1 MMPLGHVMILAS
13 AGSGKTHALTNRF
26 VELLARG
33 AKPERIVALTF
44 TRKAAGEFFDKIL
57 EKLAHAAGDARAA
70 AQLAEQ
76 IEQPQLR
83 PADFLGLLRTVVDAM
98 PRLRLG
104 TLDGFF
110 ARVVRAFPL
119 ELGLAGDFEVME
131 AHVARGERRRVLRRM
146 FARGVGGLAPAQ
158 REFVEAFKRATFGR
172 EEKRLGAWL
181 DGFLD
186 DHHEIWLEAPE
197 LARWG
202 EPALIWPK
210 GCAWLAPGDA
220 VVAARELRAWLAGAG
235 LADKQRGRWENFI
248 AAVAAWQ
255 PGATAPRELVFVL
268 EKALATWADLEAGRA
283 VTLEFDR
290 KKQELTPAAGA
301 ALAVLVRRVVGG
313 ELARRLATT
322 RGLGEVL
329 RGYETVYHDAV
340 RRAGK
345 LGFDD
350 VRRLLEPGAG
360 ARVLTQDADDPAR
373 LGIDYRLDAEIDHWL
388 LDEFQD
394 TSFGQWSVLRG
405 LIDEAVQDPEGR
417 RSFFYVGDVK
427 QAIFGWRGGD
437 AELFQEIFSHYNAT
451 GPGKIAERHLV
462 ESWRSGP
469 ALIEMVNGVFGAAEA
484 LGELFPGVAGER
496 WNKSWRAHASA
507 VPKHTG
513 QAALLHAEDEMGR
526 RELARDLIREID
538 PAGRGLTCAVLV
550 RDNGTAAE
558 MAEFL
563 RAGGV
568 PAVAESDLR
577 VAADNPVGAALLAL
591 VQAAAHPGDT
601 LAWRHVQMTPLGAV
615 LAAED
620 VTTPEALTRR
630 VLGQISAGGFERLA
644 EFWAAKLEPQL
655 ASGDAFSR
663 GRLRQFAAAAGVFD
677 ATGSREAVEFVTFME
692 RYTVRDAE
700 SAAVVRVMTIHKSK
714 GLGFD
719 VVVLPELE
727 GKKLD
732 QRRDGLAVQRAPD
745 RSVEWVLDLP
755 AKLFCEHD
763 EVLAAHVGAAEAEA
777 GYENLSL
784 LYVAMTRAK
793 RAMFVLT
800 KPPGDS
806 VSRNFPRVLAQT
818 LGAGSEEIRV
828 GALRV
833 TGAWSS
839 GDPDWHVA
847 VKPPAVEVSLE
858 ETIPAVEAPAAT
870 RRTALRPSGEKGGV
884 LEAARL
890 FDLEGGRAVK
900 FGHAVHA
907 LFAEVEWETVAAA
920 TAQAAAWATRAGEEA
935 GRAADEVLACLR
947 APALSGVWAER
958 PGAEVWRERAFET
971 VLDGAWVTG
980 VFDRVVVERDGA
992 GQAVAATVVD
1002 FKTDRLADAADLM
1015 AAVVRHAVQLNLYRR
1030 VVAALTGLTLEQ
1042 VSCELVFTR
1051 LRRVETVP
1059 IKVA

>member
-1 MMPLGHVMILAS
+1 MILAS

-33 AKPERIVALTF
+33 AKPDRIVALTF

-57 EKLAHAAGDARAA
+57 EKLARAA
-70 AQLAEQ
+70 ADADVAKQLAEQ
-76 IEQPQLR
+76 IEQPQLGS
-83 PADFLGLLRTVVDAM
+83 AEFLGLLRAVVDAM
-98 PRLRLG
+98 PGLRLG

-131 AHVARGERRRVLRRM
+131 EHVARGERRRVLRRM

-181 DGFLD
+181 DAFLD
-186 DHHEIWLEAPE
+186 EHHEIWLEAPE

-202 EPALIWPK
+202 EPALIWPA
-210 GCAWLAPGDA
+210 GCAWLVPGDG
-220 VVAARELRAWLAGAG
+220 VVAVRELRTWLAGAG
-235 LADKQRGRWENFI
+235 VADKQRGRWENFI

-255 PGATAPRELVFVL
+255 PGATAPRELSFVL
-268 EKALATWADLEAGRA
+268 EKALAAWPDLEAGRG

-301 ALAVLVRRVVGG
+301 ALAVLVRRVFGG
-313 ELARRLATT
+313 ELTRRITTT

-360 ARVLTQDADDPAR
+360 ARVLTQGMDDTAR
-373 LGIDYRLDAEIDHWL
+373 IGIDYRLDAEIDHWL

-437 AELFQEIFSHYNAT
+437 AGLFREIFSHYNAT
-451 GPGKIAERHLV
+451 EPDTIEERHLV

-469 ALIEMVNGVFGAAEA
+469 ALIEMVNAVFGAAGA
-484 LGELFPGVAGER
+484 LAELFPGAASVR
-496 WNKSWRAHASA
+496 WNEEWRAHASA

-513 QAALLHAEDEMGR
+513 QAALLHAEDEMAR
-526 RELARDLIREID
+526 RELARDIIREID
-538 PAGRGLTCAVLV
+538 PLGRGLTCAVLV

-577 VAADNPVGAALLAL
+577 VAADNPAGAALLAL

-615 LAAED
+615 LAAEAI
-620 VTTPEALTRR
+620 VTPEALTRR
-630 VLGQISAGGFERLA
+630 VLGQIHAEGFERLA
-644 EFWAAKLEPQL
+644 EFWATKLEPRL
-655 ASGDAFSR
+655 ALEDVFSR
-663 GRLRQFAAAAGVFD
+663 ERLRQFAAAAGVFD
-677 ATGSREAVEFVTFME
+677 ATGSRDAAEFGAFME
-692 RYTVRDAE
+692 GYTVRDGE

-732 QRRDGLAVQRAPD
+732 QRRDGLAVQRAAD

-755 AKLFCEHD
+755 PKLFYEHD
-763 EVLAAHVGAAEAEA
+763 AALAAHMRAAEAEA

-806 VSRNFPRVLAQT
+806 VSRNFPRVLADT
-818 LGAGSEEIRV
+818 LGAESEEIRV

-833 TGAWSS
+833 AGAWSS
-839 GDPDWHVA
+839 GDPAWHRA
-847 VKPPAVEVSLE
+847 VKPPGVEASLD
-858 ETIPAVEAPAAT
+858 ETIPGVEAPAAV
-870 RRTALRPSGEKGGV
+870 RRAALRPSGEKGGV

-907 LFAEVEWETVAAA
+907 LFAEVEWGSAVVVTTWAAV
-920 TAQAAAWATRAGEEA
+920 WALRQREEA
-935 GRAADEVLACLR
+935 GPAAEEVLACLC
-947 APALSGVWAER
+947 APALAGLWTQK

-992 GQAVAATVVD
+992 GRIVAATVVD
-1002 FKTDRLADAADLM
+1002 FKTDRVSDAAAIAM
-1015 AAVVRHAVQLNLYRR
+1015 AVARHSSQLNLYRR
-1030 VVAALTGLTLEQ
+1030 VVAALTGLTVKQ

-1051 LRRVETVP
+1051 LRQVATVP
-1059 IKVA
+1059 VAGDEG